1 MMRSPLMPHRRPAV
15 APISLA
21 AIACLLVASLAGGL
35 AGCLA
40 AKAPRKPDSPRPLG
54 LPDDFD
60 LEGDR
65 RSVRQPATG
74 HGAMVDRVTLSLR
87 NRSDRPRVLKVVG
100 VDRLHGTCEALA
112 WDDVSELVLHEP
124 SKPVQIGAAEALEV
138 AVTFDPVECYSVC
151 DRFGFRVHV
160 ELDGRPVVVDTL
172 LDVERERD

>member
-1 MMRSPLMPHRRPAV
+1 MMRSPLMPDRRPAV
-15 APISLA
+15 ARFALVA
-21 AIACLLVASLAGGL
+21 LACLVAAGL

-40 AKAPRKPDSPRPLG
+40 ATAPRKPDSPRPLG

-65 RSVRQPATG
+65 QSVRQPATG
-74 HGAMVDRVTLSLR
+74 HGAMVDRVALSLR
-87 NRSDRPRVLKVVG
+87 NRSDRPRVLTVVG
-100 VDRLHGTCEALA
+100 VDRLHGSCDALG
-112 WDDVSELVLHEP
+112 WDDVSELKLHEP

-138 AVTFDPVECYSVC
+138 AVTFDPVECFSVC

-160 ELDGRPVVVDTL
+160 ELDGKPIVVDTL